1 MLQPLCLVLPGRVSH
16 RAKNGMEQKSG
27 GTIKRFL
34 QGWAINT
41 LAVLVA
47 ALVLRGIAY
56 TTWQDLLL
64 ASLLLGVLNA
74 FVRPLLML
82 VALPLLIVTLGLFML
97 VINALLLLLVG
108 QIVHGFEVTS
118 FWWAVLGSII
128 ISLVSMVLNTLTGSG
143 KSRIHIRR
151 GGSQHRPDR
160 GDDGNGP
167 IIDV

>member
-1 MLQPLCLVLPGRVSH
+1 
-16 RAKNGMEQKSG
+16 MEQKSG

-47 ALVLRGIAY
+47 AILLPGIDY
-56 TTWQDLLL
+56 GNDWRVLLL

-74 FVRPLLML
+74 VVRPLLML
-82 VALPLLIVTLGLFML
+82 FALPLLIVTMGLFML

-108 QIVHGFEVTS
+108 QIVHDFTVKS
-118 FWWAVLGSII
+118 FGSAVLGSII
-128 ISLVSMVLNTLTGSG
+128 ISLVSLVLNTLSGTG

-151 GGSQHRPDR
+151 GSPSQRPGNRPDD
-160 GDDGNGP
+160 GDGP
-167 IIDV
+167 VIDV

>member
-1 MLQPLCLVLPGRVSH
+1 MPCGVPH
-16 RAKNGMEQKSG
+16 RADRAMEQKSG

-47 ALVLRGIAY
+47 AFVLPGISY
-56 TTWQDLLL
+56 ERWQDLLL

-82 VALPLLIVTLGLFML
+82 VALPLLIFTLGLFML

-108 QIVHGFEVTS
+108 QIVHGFTVES

-128 ISLVSMVLNTLTGSG
+128 IGIVSLALNTLTGSG
-143 KSRIHIRR
+143 RSRVQIRR
-151 GGSQHRPDR
+151 GGRRQGPPH
-160 GDDGNGP
+160 DGGGP